1 MFNMGFQELLVIM
14 GIALI
19 VVGPS
24 KLPDLAKALGR
35 GIGEFRKATSEIKET
50 IEQDETVR
58 ELKKEFESAQR
69 GVTLDNLE
77 HFADVLDED
86 IEPAKSEAAE
96 PTNIEPSMIA
106 PTDSQPAP
114 ADATGAYPKAEAG
127 LHASQAQQN
136 VVAEK

>member
-50 IEQDETVR
+50 IEQDETVK

-77 HFADVLDED
+77 QFADVLDED

-96 PTNIEPSMIA
+96 PTNIKPSMIA

-114 ADATGAYPKAEAG
+114 GDATGAYPKAEAD
-127 LHASQAQQN
+127 LHASQAHQN

>member
-1 MFNMGFQELLVIM
+1 MFNIGFQELLVILV
-14 GIALI
+14 IALI

-35 GIGEFRKATSEIKET
+35 GIGEFRRATSEIKET

-77 HFADVLDED
+77 TFASVLSEAV
-86 IEPAKSEAAE
+86 EPAGAAT
-96 PTNIEPSMIA
+96 PVP
-106 PTDSQPAP
+106 PTDSQPEPVEA
-114 ADATGAYPKAEAG
+114 AGEAVTGEDDI
-127 LHASQAQQN
+127 HASQPPPN
-136 VVAEK
+136 VIAEK

>member
-1 MFNMGFQELLVIM
+1 MFNIGFQELLVILV
-14 GIALI
+14 IALI

-35 GIGEFRKATSEIKET
+35 GIGEFRRATSEIKET

-77 HFADVLDED
+77 TFASVLGEAV
-86 IEPAKSEAAE
+86 EPAEAAT
-96 PTNIEPSMIA
+96 PAP
-106 PTDSQPAP
+106 PTDSLPKPAEV
-114 ADATGAYPKAEAG
+114 AGDAVKGEDDI
-127 LHASQAQQN
+127 HSSQLPPN
-136 VVAEK
+136 VIAEK

>member
-1 MFNMGFQELLVIM
+1 MFNIGFQELLLILV
-14 GIALI
+14 IALI

-77 HFADVLDED
+77 HFADVLSQD
-86 IEPAKSEAAE
+86 IEPAKSAAAE
-96 PTNIEPSMIA
+96 PTNIEPPMAA

-114 ADATGAYPKAEAG
+114 VDTTGTDPKAEADI
-127 LHASQAQQN
+127 HASQVQQN

>member
-1 MFNMGFQELLVIM
+1 MFNMGFQELLVIL

-77 HFADVLDED
+77 HLADVLAED
-86 IEPAKSEAAE
+86 IEPAKSKAAE
-96 PTNIEPSMIA
+96 PTSIEPSMAA
-106 PTDSQPAP
+106 PTDSRPAP
-114 ADATGAYPKAEAG
+114 VDATGAYPKPEG
-127 LHASQAQQN
+127 DLHASQAQQK

>member
-35 GIGEFRKATSEIKET
+35 GIGEFRRATSEIKET

-77 HFADVLDED
+77 RFADVLAED
-86 IEPAKSEAAE
+86 TEPAKSEAAE
-96 PTNIEPSMIA
+96 PVNIGSSMAA

-114 ADATGAYPKAEAG
+114 VDATGAHPKAEDD
-127 LHASQAQQN
+127 LHASQAQHN

>member
-1 MFNMGFQELLVIM
+1 MGFQELLVIL

-77 HFADVLDED
+77 RFADVLDKD
-86 IEPAKSEAAE
+86 IEPAKSKAAD

-106 PTDSQPAP
+106 PTDPQPAP
-114 ADATGAYPKAEAG
+114 ADATGVHPKAEAD

>member
-69 GVTLDNLE
+69 GITLDNLE
-77 HFADVLDED
+77 QFADVLAED
-86 IEPAKSEAAE
+86 IEPAKSEGAE
-96 PTNIEPSMIA
+96 PTNIEPSVAA
-106 PTDSQPAP
+106 PTDSRPAP
-114 ADATGAYPKAEAG
+114 VGATDAHPKAEDD

-136 VVAEK
+136 VVAE